1 MSSRHTMKRT
11 NVHLPKQQ
19 IEQLDRLSKKRGISR
34 AEIVRRAIDAYV
46 WGATGEIK
54 ETAPKRVILKD
65 DEYEE

>member
-1 MSSRHTMKRT
+1 MKRT
-11 NVHLPKQQ
+11 NVHLPEQQ
-19 IEQLDRLSKKRGISR
+19 IDELKKLSKKRGISM

-46 WGATGEIK
+46 WGATGEMK